1 MPSDRWLAASRLRKG
16 GRIAWTIVSAVAV
29 ESVVFGVSVLPAV
42 LLWQWALQRNVSPNM
57 VRIVVLSMAV
67 LPAYAV
73 FALGLTIWSA
83 LAMRVVGWRTPANAE
98 MRIADLDW
106 PLLGWVRYLVSAHV
120 VRLFAGSVFRAT
132 PVWTF
137 YHRLNGAHMG
147 RQVYINSLTVVDDN
161 LLDFGEGV
169 VVGSGVHL
177 SGHTVEGGV
186 VKTAP
191 VRLGAKVTIGVGSVI
206 GVGVE
211 IGAGTQVGAL
221 SVVPK
226 HRRLASGAVY
236 GGAPVRR
243 LDAPTTDQPP

>member
-42 LLWQWALQRNVSPNM
+42 LLWQWALQRDVSPNM

-67 LPAYAV
+67 LPAYVV

-161 LLDFGEGV
+161 LLDFGEG
-169 VVGSGVHL
+169 GR
-177 SGHTVEGGV
+177 
-186 VKTAP
+186 
-191 VRLGAKVTIGVGSVI
+191 RLGGSPL
-206 GVGVE
+206 
-211 IGAGTQVGAL
+211 GAHGRRRRGQDCAGATRGQGDNRGRER
-221 SVVPK
+221 
-226 HRRLASGAVY
+226 HRCRGRDRSRHPSRGAQRGPETPAPRL
-236 GGAPVRR
+236 RR
-243 LDAPTTDQPP
+243 GLRGRTRPAARCAND